1 MSGPSLLEPQF
12 SRLDSDPP
20 WEHWARCAL
29 RECGEP
35 IDPDELVMRHGAE
48 VHNACADAYCDDCEP
63 CEEERQ
69 AEAAESAAERAR
81 EK

>member
-1 MSGPSLLEPQF
+1 MTSPSMLEPQF
-12 SRLDSDPP
+12 SRRDSDAP
-20 WEHWARCAL
+20 WMHWKRCAFC
-29 RECGEP
+29 REP

-63 CEEERQ
+63 CDEERQ